1 VRNMPRKLV
10 FHSALIMSGFLIG
23 LLTSESVLSQVS
35 FYQGKT
41 ISMVL
46 ASDAGGAADLRV
58 KAFIGVLR
66 KHIPGNPSIVMQYVP
81 GGGGRKAANHV
92 FGSARPDGLT
102 IGAMLGG
109 LVSSA
114 VLGETGVLYDLD
126 RFIYLGSPDSATQYV
141 FFTRSNGDLN
151 SVEKLRTAHGVRIGS
166 QNVGSWSHTIG
177 RTFAYLTDMKEPK
190 FVTGYSGPELDVA
203 LARGEVDGRAN
214 TADTVVRRNQEWIE
228 KKEMTFHAILEIP
241 KGNKHPGFPGVAQF
255 ESFAANEKDQKLVAM
270 LTRFRQ
276 TGLPYVLPPGTPK
289 DRVQVLQEA
298 TRKTFEDPEFSKEYR
313 KLAGEEPTPLTADGL
328 EKAIKAL
335 PREPQIIDLFKQL
348 SGTGALPAR

>member
-1 VRNMPRKLV
+1 M
-10 FHSALIMSGFLIG
+10 IWG
-23 LLTSESVLSQVS
+23 LLTNFLTPDRGLSQSS

-46 ASDAGGAADLRV
+46 ASDAGGAADMRV
-58 KAFIGVLR
+58 KAFVAVLR
-66 KHIPGNPSIVMQYVP
+66 KHIPGNPSILVQYMP

-92 FGSARPDGLT
+92 FASARPDGLT

-109 LVSSA
+109 LVYSA
-114 VLGETGVLYDLD
+114 VVGETGVLYDLD
-126 RFIYLGSPDSATQYV
+126 KFIYLGSPDSATQYV
-141 FFTRSNGDLN
+141 FFTRTDGELKT
-151 SVEKLRTAHGVRIGS
+151 VEKLRSAQGVRIGS

-177 RTFAYLTDMKEPK
+177 RAFAYLVGMKEPK
-190 FVTGYSGPELDVA
+190 FVTGYSGPELDIA

-228 KKEMTFHAILEIP
+228 KKLVNFHAILEIP
-241 KGNKHPGFPGVAQF
+241 KGNKHPSFSAVAQL
-255 ESFAANEKDQKLVAM
+255 ESFAGSEKDHKLLAM

-289 DRVQVLQEA
+289 DRVQILQEA
-298 TRKTFEDPEFSKEYR
+298 ARKTFEDREFFKEYR

-328 EKAIKAL
+328 EKAIKTL
-335 PREPQIIDLFKQL
+335 PREPEIIDLFKQL